1 MTLIATIYFEK
12 VICNPKQ
19 KLTVKERILNKNE
32 QLLPVCPLC
41 LREIP
46 PGVPQSLHHLI
57 PKLKGGKNGPTILV
71 HHICH
76 KEIHAAISEGELAKK
91 FNSIE
96 TLKAHPRLSKFF
108 DWVAKRP
115 ANFLSKVPKKRKN

>member
-1 MTLIATIYFEK
+1 M
-12 VICNPKQ
+12 
-19 KLTVKERILNKNE
+19 NKYDK
-32 QLLPVCPLC
+32 LLPVCPLC

-46 PGVPQSLHHLI
+46 PDVPQSLHHLV
-57 PKLKGGKNGPTILV
+57 PKLKGGKHGPTILV

-76 KEIHAAISEGELAKK
+76 KEIHAALSEGELAKN

-96 TLKAHPRLSKFF
+96 TLKEHPKLCKFF

-115 ANFLSKVPKKRKN
+115 PNFLSKVPKKRRT